1 MLVWSSSATHEQL
14 GAGAAAWH
22 RRHQRTD
29 VVADVEHGRPR
40 ADGAVAVLVAVAV
53 AVIVLVA
60 VVVARHRGHAG
71 TDSALT
77 SKPLTGWSRYGKA
90 SR

>member
-1 MLVWSSSATHEQL
+1 VHGARLVVSATHEQL

-29 VVADVEHGRPR
+29 LVADVEHGRPR
-40 ADGAVAVLVAVAV
+40 ADGAVDVLVAA

-60 VVVARHRGHAG
+60 VVVA
-71 TDSALT
+71 
-77 SKPLTGWSRYGKA
+77 
-90 SR
+90 